1 MRTDG
6 AVEPEL
12 CFLDCII
19 DLVMY
24 QKYREDQDTNQK
36 GNTIYVRRWCG

>member
-24 QKYREDQDTNQK
+24 QKYREYQDTNNIRLCIE
-36 GNTIYVRRWCG
+36 GEEV